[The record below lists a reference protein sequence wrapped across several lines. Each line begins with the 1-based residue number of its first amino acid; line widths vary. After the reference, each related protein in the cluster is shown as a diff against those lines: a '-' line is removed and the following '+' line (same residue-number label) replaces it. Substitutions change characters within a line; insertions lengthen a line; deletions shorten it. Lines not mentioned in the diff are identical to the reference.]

1 MDCRSVIHSLSDY
14 LDGSLVHQES
24 HSIESHLRHCQPC
37 HTIRLEL
44 QEIRS
49 VARELPLHTP
59 PRALWTRIQQ
69 EIEIEKAFPARSAA
83 PKKQSLW
90 QRLGEKKFTFSLPQ
104 LAGAGVL
111 AACLLTF
118 VAVRSVPISSNNPP
132 IRSRDIEMRLVS
144 NPAVLAM
151 QARIEER
158 LNHLN
163 TRKASWD
170 PQMKQVFDEHLKR
183 IDSSLASTRQALEN
197 NEDPDQQQILVDLY
211 KEKLQVLEDFD
222 KLK

>member
-14 LDGSLVHQES
+14 LDGSLTHQDS

-37 HTIRLEL
+37 HTVRIEL

-59 PRALWTRIQQ
+59 PRALWARIQQ
-69 EIEIEKAFPARSAA
+69 EIESEQTLPARAA
-83 PKKQSLW
+83 AVKSQSWW
-90 QRLGEKKFTFSLPQ
+90 QRLGEKKFTFTLPQ
-104 LAGAGVL
+104 LAGTGVL
-111 AACLLTF
+111 AASLFTF
-118 VAVRSVPISSNNPP
+118 VAVRSVSVSQINQPP
-132 IRSRDIEMRLVS
+132 VRRPFEMNLVL
-144 NPAVLAM
+144 NPAVQAM

-158 LNHLN
+158 LNQLN

-183 IDSSLASTRQALEN
+183 IDSSLATTRQALQN
-197 NEDPDQQQILVDLY
+197 DSDPDQQQILVDLY